1 MSVFCKELK
10 QNFDSKAEMFA
21 ALKESKEHIIGL
33 KKAALKDTDPV
44 MLNVRDKQAEKALTD
59 PVPVDVGSVIFPVIN
74 SCNWLDSHGD
84 VHIKGLW
91 DVSLKDQSGKVYY
104 IINHDLEIGSVIA
117 YPKNVE
123 AYVQDIAWRDMGV
136 DVDGE
141 TQVLL
146 YKVTL
151 TSAANRDFL
160 EAVKAGAP
168 IQNSV
173 RMRYIGMT
181 LCIND
186 SSDDFKQEKANYDKY
201 IQVIAN
207 RKEAEEQGY
216 FWAITEAAVYKEG
229 SAVLYGSNEA
239 TPILYSDPQSSSQ
252 SSNKQDPPL
261 EQSKQE
267 VEKSNYYNLI
277 HKTKWT

>member
-10 QNFDSKAEMFA
+10 KNFESKAEMFA

-44 MLNVRDKQAEKALTD
+44 MLHIRDKESEKALSD
-59 PVPVDVGSVIFPVIN
+59 PMPTDVGSMIYPVIN

-91 DVSLKDQSGKVYY
+91 DVSLKDQAGKVYY

-117 YPKNVE
+117 YPKDVE
-123 AYVQDIAWRDMGV
+123 ATVQDISWREMGI
-136 DVDGE
+136 DIDGT

-146 YKVTL
+146 YKVKL
-151 TSAANRDFL
+151 TSAANKDFL

-173 RMRYIGMT
+173 RMRYIAMT
-181 LCIND
+181 LCIDD
-186 SSDDFKQEKANYDKY
+186 SSDDFKQEKDNFDKY
-201 IQVIAN
+201 IKVVAN
-207 RKEAEEQGY
+207 RKDAEEQGY

-229 SAVLYGSNEA
+229 SAVLFGSNEA

-252 SSNKQDPPL
+252 SSNKADPPK
-261 EQSKQE
+261 EQSNK
-267 VEKSNYYNLI
+267 KSELIKVLNQMNY
-277 HKTKWT
+277 

>member
-10 QNFDSKAEMFA
+10 KNFESKAEMFA

-44 MLNVRDKQAEKALTD
+44 MLHIRDKESEKALSD
-59 PVPVDVGSVIFPVIN
+59 PMPTDVGSMIYPVIN

-91 DVSLKDQSGKVYY
+91 DVSLKDQAGKVYY

-117 YPKNVE
+117 YPKDVE
-123 AYVQDIAWRDMGV
+123 ATVQDIAWREMGI
-136 DVDGE
+136 DIDGT

-146 YKVTL
+146 YKVKL
-151 TSAANRDFL
+151 TSAANKDFL

-181 LCIND
+181 LCIDD
-186 SSDDFKQEKANYDKY
+186 SSDDFKQEKANFDKY
-201 IQVIAN
+201 IKVVAN
-207 RKEAEEQGY
+207 RKDAEEQGY

-229 SAVLYGSNEA
+229 SAVLFGSNEA

-252 SSNKQDPPL
+252 SSNKADPPK
-261 EQSKQE
+261 EQSNK
-267 VEKSNYYNLI
+267 KSELIKVLNQMNY
-277 HKTKWT
+277 

>member
-10 QNFDSKAEMFA
+10 KNFESKAEMFA

-44 MLNVRDKQAEKALTD
+44 MLHIRDKESEKALSD
-59 PVPVDVGSVIFPVIN
+59 PMPTDVGSMIYPVIN

-91 DVSLKDQSGKVYY
+91 DVSLKDQAGKVYY

-117 YPKNVE
+117 YPKDVE
-123 AYVQDIAWRDMGV
+123 ATVQDISWREMGV
-136 DVDGE
+136 DIDGT

-146 YKVTL
+146 YKVRL
-151 TSAANRDFL
+151 TSAANKDFL

-181 LCIND
+181 LCIDD
-186 SSDDFKQEKANYDKY
+186 SSDDFRQEKANFDKY
-201 IQVIAN
+201 IKVVAN
-207 RKEAEEQGY
+207 RKDAEEQGY

-229 SAVLYGSNEA
+229 SAVLFGSNEA

-252 SSNKQDPPL
+252 SSNKADPHK
-261 EQSKQE
+261 EQSTKQ
-267 VEKSNYYNLI
+267 VSKSNYYHLI
-277 HKTKWT
+277 HN

>member
-10 QNFDSKAEMFA
+10 RNFDSKAEMFA
-21 ALKESKEHIIGL
+21 ALKEDKEHIIGL

-44 MLNVRDKQAEKALTD
+44 MLHIRDKNAEKALSD
-59 PVPVDVGSVIFPVIN
+59 PMPTDVGSMIYPVIN

-91 DVSLKDQSGKVYY
+91 DVSLKDQAGKVYY

-117 YPKNVE
+117 YPKDVE
-123 AYVQDIAWRDMGV
+123 ATVQDIAWREMGV
-136 DVDGE
+136 DIDGT

-146 YKVTL
+146 YKVKL
-151 TSAANRDFL
+151 TSAANKDFL

-181 LCIND
+181 LCIDD
-186 SSDDFKQEKANYDKY
+186 SSDDFKQEKANFDKY
-201 IQVIAN
+201 IKVVAN
-207 RKEAEEQGY
+207 RKDAEEQGY

-229 SAVLYGSNEA
+229 SAVLFGSNEA

-252 SSNKQDPPL
+252 SSNKADPPK
-261 EQSKQE
+261 EQSKT
-267 VEKSNYYNLI
+267 KSELIKVLNQMNY
-277 HKTKWT
+277 

>member
-44 MLNVRDKQAEKALTD
+44 MLHVRDKQTEKALTD
-59 PVPVDVGSVIFPVIN
+59 PIPVDVGSVIYPVIN

-84 VHIKGLW
+84 VHINGLW
-91 DVSLKDQSGKVYY
+91 DVSLKDQAGKVYY

-136 DVDGE
+136 DVDGN

-173 RMRYIGMT
+173 RMRYIAMT
-181 LCIND
+181 LCID
-186 SSDDFKQEKANYDKY
+186 DTSDDFKQEKANYDKY

-207 RKEAEEQGY
+207 RKDAEEQGY

-267 VEKSNYYNLI
+267 VKKVFYHNLI
-277 HKTKWT
+277 

>member
-10 QNFDSKAEMFA
+10 RNFDSKAEMFA
-21 ALKESKEHIIGL
+21 ALKEDKEHIIGL

-44 MLNVRDKQAEKALTD
+44 MLYVRDKNAEKALSD
-59 PVPVDVGSVIFPVIN
+59 PMPTDVGSMIYPVIN

-91 DVSLKDQSGKVYY
+91 DVSLKDQAGKVYY

-117 YPKNVE
+117 YPKDVE
-123 AYVQDIAWRDMGV
+123 ATVQDIAWREMGV
-136 DVDGE
+136 DIDGT

-146 YKVTL
+146 YKVKL
-151 TSAANRDFL
+151 TSAANKDFL

-181 LCIND
+181 LCIDD
-186 SSDDFKQEKANYDKY
+186 SSDDFKQEKANFDKY
-201 IQVIAN
+201 IKVIAN
-207 RKEAEEQGY
+207 RKDAEEQGY

-229 SAVLYGSNEA
+229 SAVLFGSNEA

-252 SSNKQDPPL
+252 SSNKADPPK
-261 EQSKQE
+261 EQSKT
-267 VEKSNYYNLI
+267 KSELIKVLNQMNY
-277 HKTKWT
+277 